1 MDDATW
7 LALTLVLTVVGLAV
21 TVLALRRRGTA
32 PALRAL
38 GITLLVPAA
47 YLTDALPLVVRIGQE
62 IGSWAVRLV
71 FSPVVWSGIALGVVG
86 VVLFLLGG
94 SMMAR
99 GRGITAHRS
108 APATEDGG
116 ATGRPA
122 VGPTTPAPS
131 GRRGRS
137 TQPAQPAQQPAD
149 EGMDDIEAILR
160 RRGIE

>member
-21 TVLALRRRGTA
+21 TVLALRRRGSA

-71 FSPVVWSGIALGVVG
+71 FSPVVWSGVALGVVG
-86 VVLFLLGG
+86 VVLFLVGG

-99 GRGITAHRS
+99 GRGVTARRP
-108 APATEDGG
+108 APAAEG
-116 ATGRPA
+116 ADGRPA
-122 VGPTTPAPS
+122 VGAGQDRAPA

-137 TQPAQPAQQPAD
+137 ARQAPPAQQPAD

>member
-1 MDDATW
+1 VDDATW

-21 TVLALRRRGTA
+21 TFLAYKRRGTA

-38 GITLLVPAA
+38 GVTLLVPAL

-71 FSPVVWSGIALGVVG
+71 FSPVVWSGVALGVVG

-99 GRGITAHRS
+99 GRGITAHR
-108 APATEDGG
+108 ATPAAEGG
-116 ATGRPA
+116 ADRAA
-122 VGPTTPAPS
+122 VGPGQAPAAPA
-131 GRRGRS
+131 RQRGR
-137 TQPAQPAQQPAD
+137 QPAQQPAQPAD

>member
-21 TVLALRRRGTA
+21 TFLAYKRRGTA

-38 GITLLVPAA
+38 GVTLLVPAL

-71 FSPVVWSGIALGVVG
+71 FSPVVWSGVALGVVG

-99 GRGITAHRS
+99 GRGITAHRPD
-108 APATEDGG
+108 PAAAG
-116 ATGRPA
+116 AGSDRAA
-122 VGPTTPAPS
+122 VGPGQAPAAPS
-131 GRRGRS
+131 RQRGR
-137 TQPAQPAQQPAD
+137 QPAQRPAQPAD